1 MARMHARKRGK
12 SGSTRPLVTE
22 PPEWVTADEEEIVQR
37 IVTLAKQ
44 GKNSGEIGIALR
56 DQYGVPSVNLVTG
69 KSISQIMK
77 EKNIYPDLPED
88 LLFLMEKAVNLY
100 EHMDENHK
108 DLHNRKGLQEIEAK
122 IRRLVKYY
130 KRKGILPE
138 DWRYNRSLA
147 EMLTQ

>member
-12 SGSTRPLVTE
+12 SGSTRPNVTE
-22 PPEWVTADEEEIVQR
+22 KPEWIIMDEDEIVQR

-56 DQYGVPSVNLVTG
+56 DQFGVPSVKLVTE

-77 EKNIYPDLPED
+77 ENEVYPDLPED

-100 EHMDENHK
+100 EHIDENNK
-108 DLHNRKGLQEIEAK
+108 DRSNRRGLQQIEAK

-130 KRKGILPE
+130 KRKEVLPE
-138 DWRYNRSLA
+138 NWRYNRDLA